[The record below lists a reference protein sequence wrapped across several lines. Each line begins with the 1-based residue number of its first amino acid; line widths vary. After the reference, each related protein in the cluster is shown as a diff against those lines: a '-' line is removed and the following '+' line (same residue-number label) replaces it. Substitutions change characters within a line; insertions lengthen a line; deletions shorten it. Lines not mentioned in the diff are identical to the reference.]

1 MKTIKFSKKG
11 SINAQYEFPKKCSY
25 THLHLRI
32 KQETSAQP
40 QHKERK
46 YDSILLKNC
55 AFSELQVNHFTI
67 GIIFHSHFVR
77 GSSIYSHKL
86 VLKDSRKIRRNL
98 PVIRYMWLSCFC
110 LSRSHHRT
118 QQIDRLRNKGGKPLN
133 SLRWPIYVFNTVD
146 IT

>member
-1 MKTIKFSKKG
+1 MKTIQFSKKG
-11 SINAQYEFPKKCSY
+11 STNAQYEFPNKCSY

-46 YDSILLKNC
+46 QDSIFVKKLRFFRIASKSFHDRYYFPFTLRQEIINLLTQASIERQQKN
-55 AFSELQVNHFTI
+55 QTQ
-67 GIIFHSHFVR
+67 
-77 GSSIYSHKL
+77 
-86 VLKDSRKIRRNL
+86 L
-98 PVIRYMWLSCFC
+98 PVIRYVWLSCFC

-118 QQIDRLRNKGGKPLN
+118 QQIDRLRNKGDKPSN

-146 IT
+146 II